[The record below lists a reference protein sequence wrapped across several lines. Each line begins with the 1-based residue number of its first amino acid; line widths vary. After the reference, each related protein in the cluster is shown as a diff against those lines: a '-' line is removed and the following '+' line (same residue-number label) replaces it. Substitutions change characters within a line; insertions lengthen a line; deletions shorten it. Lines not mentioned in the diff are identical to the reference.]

1 MLQEALRVRD
11 RLRVGTTLIQRRR
24 QALQCGKVELV

>member
-11 RLRVGTTLIQRRR
+11 RPREGTTLIQRRR
-24 QALQCGKVELV
+24 QALQCGKGEWV